1 MEEFWILAASQFFSG
16 LTRATIYFLIASG
29 LSLIFGVMDVLNFAH
44 GAFYM
49 LGAFLCYSSLQY
61 LPPGILTFFAG
72 VLAGAL
78 MLAAIGGI
86 VEFTLL
92 RRNYRLGHVPQIL
105 ITYGLALVLT
115 DVVRIIWG
123 GRFYTVSL
131 PRVFE
136 GFCIFWTSPA
146 PDLQPLPHRFRLL
159 RVLGSSVLGLP
170 HPDWA

>member
-1 MEEFWILAASQFFSG
+1 
-16 LTRATIYFLIASG
+16 
-29 LSLIFGVMDVLNFAH
+29 MDVLNFAH

-123 GRFYTVSL
+123 GTLLHCFSATGLR
-131 PRVFE
+131 
-136 GFCIFWTSPA
+136 GICIFWTSPA

-159 RVLGSSVLGLP
+159 RVLGSSVSWSTT
-170 HPDWA
+170 PDWA